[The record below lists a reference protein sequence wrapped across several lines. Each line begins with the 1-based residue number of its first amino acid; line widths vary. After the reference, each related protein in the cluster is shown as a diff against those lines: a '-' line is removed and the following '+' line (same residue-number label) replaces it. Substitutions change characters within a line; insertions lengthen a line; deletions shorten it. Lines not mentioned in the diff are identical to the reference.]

1 MIRRILTVSA
11 VLMAILSCSTQRK
24 VVTIRKSNATATL
37 TLAEDKALPEIATS
51 IGKPHKDTLKIVE
64 DDGREILIMKAIR
77 DEEGDMVATDVI
89 QAAVVTA
96 RFRNVAERHGKVD
109 LKFLVTVPSSMMD
122 GKWQIRM
129 IPEMTMLD
137 EDIRL
142 EPVVI
147 TGKDYRKAQLRGY
160 QRYERF
166 VQSIITDTTR
176 FIRLHELEVFLER
189 NLHDLYLLKTD
200 STFISDEQYG
210 SIYGITEQEAVNHY
224 TNQFAASLNR
234 SRMARK
240 DRMFTKY
247 VRVPI
252 VTEGLRLDTVIVSSN
267 GDFNYEYTQTI
278 NTVPKLKKV
287 DITLAGAIYEEE
299 RSIYD
304 IPRSSPLTF
313 YISSL
318 STLMEERERY
328 LSAVVERKVEANTA
342 CYVSFAQGRS
352 DIDLSLGNNGSE
364 MARIRENLA
373 SLIDNE
379 KFDLDSIVVTSSAS
393 PEGQESSNI
402 RLSEQRS
409 RSISA
414 YLNRFINHYQDSV
427 SRERGFEIDEDGRIR
442 HYSETG
448 IPFIS
453 RSGGE
458 NWQMLETLVKDD
470 EGLAETNKEQYRSI
484 LTVADNDSRERLL
497 QQQPGYRY
505 IREHLYPRLRVTKL
519 DFHLHRKGM
528 VKDTVHTTVL
538 DTVYA
543 RGLDAIRERDYETA
557 VTLLRPYK
565 DFNTAVAFCSMDY
578 NLSALEILEKLEQSP
593 KVLYMEA
600 ILYSRL
606 GEEEKAVQCYHN
618 ACLQDQSLVHRG
630 NLDPEISVLIER
642 YGLNKDEEE
651 FEYDI

>member
-1 MIRRILTVSA
+1 MIRRIVTVSA
-11 VLMAILSCSTQRK
+11 VLMVVLSCSTQRK

-37 TLAEDKALPEIATS
+37 ALAEDKALPDIPTS
-51 IGKPHKDTLKIVE
+51 IGKPQKDTLKIVE

-77 DEEGDMVATDVI
+77 DEDGDMVATDVI

-129 IPEMTMLD
+129 TPEMSILD
-137 EDIRL
+137 ESTRL

-189 NLHDLYLLKTD
+189 NLHELYLLKND
-200 STFISDEQYG
+200 STIISDEQYE
-210 SIYGITEQEAVNHY
+210 SIYGITQKEAVDHY

-287 DITLAGAIYEEE
+287 DITLSGAIYEEE
-299 RSIYD
+299 KSIYN
-304 IPRSSPLTF
+304 IPQSSPLTF

-352 DIDLSLGNNGSE
+352 DIDMALGNNGVE

-379 KFDLDSIVVTSSAS
+379 KYDLDSIIVTSSAS
-393 PEGQESSNI
+393 PEGLESSNI

-414 YLNRFINHYQDSV
+414 YLNRFISHYQDSV
-427 SRERGFEIDEDGRIR
+427 SLERGFEIDEEGRVR
-442 HYSETG
+442 HYTETG

-458 NWQMLETLVKDD
+458 NWQMLDAIVRDDGELSDTDKERYRTTL
-470 EGLAETNKEQYRSI
+470 
-484 LTVADNDSRERLL
+484 LTKDNDSRERLL
-497 QQQPGYRY
+497 QQHPSYKY
-505 IREHLYPRLRVTKL
+505 IREHLYPRLRTTRL

-528 VKDTVHTTVL
+528 VKDTIHTTVL

-557 VTLLRPYK
+557 VTLLRPYN

-578 NLSALEILEKLEQSP
+578 NLSALEILNRLDQTP

-618 ACLQDQSLVHRG
+618 ACKQDQSLIHRG

-642 YGLNKDEEE
+642 YDLNKDEDS
-651 FEYDI
+651 FDYDI